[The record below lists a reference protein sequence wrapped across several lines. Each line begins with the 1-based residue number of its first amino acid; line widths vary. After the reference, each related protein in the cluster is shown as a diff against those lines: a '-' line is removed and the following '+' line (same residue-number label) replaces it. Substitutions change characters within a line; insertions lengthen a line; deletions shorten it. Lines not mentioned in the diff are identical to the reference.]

1 MIELETIPAARSL
14 RMALLLALACAC
26 STLLILPYALQLAPA
41 LTAQL
46 PVSMPLFATAQFIQ
60 GFVVFLFAAWLG
72 LRLGYP
78 FGLDA
83 PLLRRLLGEGAVR
96 ATPAN
101 WRAAVLLGAGVGV
114 LCILFGTLL
123 PLPQT
128 AVTVPPW
135 WMGLMASF
143 YGGIGEEVLCRLFL
157 VSLFVW
163 IAARLTRNATP
174 GAAIYL
180 GAIVLAAV
188 LFGMGHLPQA
198 ALVFGEINV
207 GIVLYVVGL
216 NALCGIVFGWLFWR
230 HGLEHAMAA
239 HFCADLVLHVAAPLL

>member
-1 MIELETIPAARSL
+1 MIEIETIPAARSL
-14 RMALLLALACAC
+14 RMALLLALAGAC
-26 STLLILPYALQLAPA
+26 STLLILPYALQMAPA
-41 LTAQL
+41 LAARI
-46 PVSMPLFATAQFIQ
+46 PVSIAVFAAAQFFQ
-60 GFVVFLFAAWLG
+60 ALAVFLFAAWLG

-83 PLLRRLLGEGAVR
+83 PLLRRALGEGR
-96 ATPAN
+96 ARVAPSS
-101 WRAAVLLGAGVGV
+101 WRTAVLLGAGVAV
-114 LCILFGTLL
+114 LCILLVTLL

-128 AVTVPPW
+128 PIAIPPW

-143 YGGIGEEVLCRLFL
+143 YGGIGEEILCRLLL

-163 IAARLTRNATP
+163 IAARLMRNATP
-174 GAAIYL
+174 GAAIYA

-188 LFGMGHLPQA
+188 LFGLGHLPQA
-198 ALVFGEINV
+198 ALVFGEITLV
-207 GIVLYVVGL
+207 SASIVIGL
-216 NALCGIVFGWLFWR
+216 NAMCGIVFGWLYWR